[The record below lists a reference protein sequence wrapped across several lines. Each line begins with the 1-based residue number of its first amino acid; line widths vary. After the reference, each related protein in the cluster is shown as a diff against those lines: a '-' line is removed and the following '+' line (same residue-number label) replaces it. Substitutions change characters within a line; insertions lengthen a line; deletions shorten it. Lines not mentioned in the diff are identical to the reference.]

1 MGSIEKCGDSNTN
14 EIYGMI
20 FRTGIKYIIEDAPE
34 HPDYWG
40 IEGELA
46 EVCCPIELDG
56 KVIGIIGLVAFDEE
70 QKRFLIEKKQ
80 SLLNFAARW
89 LTLFLRKQKRWQ

>member
-1 MGSIEKCGDSNTN
+1 M
-14 EIYGMI
+14 
-20 FRTGIKYIIEDAPE
+20 TGIKYIIEDAPE

-70 QKRFLIEKKQ
+70 QKRFLIRKKTEV
-80 SLLNFAARW
+80 FW
-89 LTLFLRKQKRWQ
+89 IFG